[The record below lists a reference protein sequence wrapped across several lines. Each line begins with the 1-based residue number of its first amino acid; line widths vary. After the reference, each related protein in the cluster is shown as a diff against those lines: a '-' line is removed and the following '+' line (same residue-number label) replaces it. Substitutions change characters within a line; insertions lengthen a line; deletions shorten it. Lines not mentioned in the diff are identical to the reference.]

1 MSRDLLDVAPTMLVV
16 DDEPAICELIAAVAE
31 SAGFRAEYASE
42 CPDIDR
48 LIGTGHDITVLDLD
62 LGTRDSDVLRLL
74 AVRAPASRI
83 VLVSGASPETV
94 SDAHRRATSYGLRVV
109 GSLRKPFDL
118 GAFRVVLSRCRNG
131 AGV

>member
-1 MSRDLLDVAPTMLVV
+1 MNADLLDIAPTMLVV
-16 DDEPAICELIAAVAE
+16 DDEEAICELISAVAE
-31 SAGFRAEYASE
+31 GAGFRTEYASR
-42 CPDIDR
+42 CSDIDR

-62 LGTRDSDVLRLL
+62 LGSRDSDVLRLL